1 MSELMRI
8 DHRLYRILERIL
20 DMSIDNTKL
29 SAQLSDLDTKVDQL
43 IALVGDHSSSGAED
57 QATIDS
63 DADKAASI
71 AAKIDAVLAPSQ
83 PAA

>member
-1 MSELMRI
+1 MSSHLNI

-20 DMSIDNTKL
+20 DMGIDNTKL
-29 SAQLSDLDTKVDQL
+29 FAQLADLDTKVDQL

-71 AAKIDAVLAPSQ
+71 AAKIDAALSTSQ
-83 PAA
+83 TAA